1 MEQALTRRKVPP
13 IIITLLRNQEIA
25 QKYDLSSVRFLYTGA
40 APLGPETVAEVLK
53 IYPNWHVG
61 QGYGMTETATGIT
74 STMENDAMAGTSG
87 CLIPG
92 TRGKIIDAEGN
103 EVTEYE
109 KTGELLY
116 QGPSVTI
123 GYLNNE
129 KATAETFVW
138 HDDGRWI
145 RTGDEVLVRLSP
157 KGNEHFV
164 IVDRMKELIKV
175 KVCHFYSCLPR
186 ESGGMAMC
194 ILRVLTNLRVTKSLP
209 LSWKPTFSRT
219 PLSPTAQSSRC
230 LTTLPARYPRPT

>member
-1 MEQALTRRKVPP
+1 M
-13 IIITLLRNQEIA
+13 
-25 QKYDLSSVRFLYTGA
+25 RFLYTGA
-40 APLGPETVAEVLK
+40 APLGSETVAELLK
-53 IYPNWHVG
+53 IYPAWHVG

-74 STMENDAMAGTSG
+74 STMETDAMPGTSG

-92 TRGKIIDAEGN
+92 TRAKIIDAEGN
-103 EVTEYE
+103 EVTEHE

-138 HDDGRWI
+138 DKDGRWI
-145 RTGDEVLVRLSP
+145 RTGDEVLVRVSP

-175 KVCHFYSCLPR
+175 KVCL
-186 ESGGMAMC
+186 
-194 ILRVLTNLRVTKSLP
+194 ILLRFTRMRGHDYV
-209 LSWKPTFSRT
+209 
-219 PLSPTAQSSRC
+219 
-230 LTTLPARYPRPT
+230 